1 MQGVGMDDQMMMV
14 RVQCTGFAAYKC
26 CSQGGGA
33 MMQQPVMQQQGDL
46 MQMVSRLCYA
56 VLQMVC

>member
-14 RVQCTGFAAYKC
+14 RVQYTGFAAYKC
-26 CSQGGGA
+26 CFQGGGA
-33 MMQQPVMQQQGDL
+33 MMQAVVQQPGDL

-56 VLQMVC
+56 ALQMVC